1 MLLTKNLRLMQ
12 LKKKFRARFISLFK
26 VKERQGL
33 QAYELALSL
42 RISGVYLVFYVSLL
56 EPYY

>member
-1 MLLTKNLRLMQ
+1 MLSTKNLRFMQ
-12 LKKKFRARFISLFK
+12 LKKKFRARFIRLFK
-26 VKERQGL
+26 VKEQRGL

-42 RISGVYLVFYVSLL
+42 RISGIHLVFYVLLL